1 MHENANL
8 SFKTSESAKILSI
21 ILDIQ
26 PRVSNSSEGMSSDE
40 MIMELI
46 NKLTEEQPEMLD
58 KENSAKGLFKV
69 NSQGLMHCL
78 ATVLLQETERFN
90 NLLQTIDTSLV
101 SLSRAIQGLEIMSQE
116 LDDMYISFL
125 KNKIPPNWEA
135 VAYPSLKPLSSW
147 IIDLRE
153 RVEFMRNWLREG
165 HPSCFWLPGFF
176 FPHGFMTG
184 TLQTHARK
192 HQIAIDLL
200 SFSFKITKH
209 IHPSEIVS
217 HPEDGIY
224 INGLFI
230 EGAKWSLNEGI
241 LEDQDAQL
249 STVDSLK

>member
-1 MHENANL
+1 
-8 SFKTSESAKILSI
+8 
-21 ILDIQ
+21 
-26 PRVSNSSEGMSSDE
+26 
-40 MIMELI
+40 
-46 NKLTEEQPEMLD
+46 
-58 KENSAKGLFKV
+58 
-69 NSQGLMHCL
+69 MHCL

-90 NLLQTIDTSLV
+90 NLLQTIDASLI
-101 SLSRAIQGLEIMSQE
+101 SLCRAIQGLEIMSQE

-153 RVEFMRNWLREG
+153 RVEFMRKWLQEG

-192 HQIAIDLL
+192 HKIAIDLL
-200 SFSFKITKH
+200 SFSFKITNH
-209 IHPSEIVS
+209 IDPSEIIER
-217 HPEDGIY
+217 PEDGIY

-230 EGAKWSLNEGI
+230 EGAKWNVDECI
-241 LEDQDAQL
+241 LEDQDVQQSA
-249 STVDSLK
+249 VDSLK